1 MIRPLCLAGFLALVA
16 PLAAGAQVVVQGVV
30 REQVSGHPVSGAQ
43 VSALPRGPIAWTDTD
58 GRFRLSVSSRPDSL
72 RVIAIGYAA
81 TRVALPSGASAD
93 VSLVPLTV
101 VLPELLSTAGRFEER
116 AAEVVAPVV
125 TIPQAEIAA
134 QAAVAT
140 DQIVSQLPGLQSI
153 PSPPAGTSISIRGIG
168 DSRVL
173 VLMDGEP
180 VGGSL
185 LQNIDLSRLSTVA
198 VSRIEVTKGPASA
211 IYGSDA
217 LGGVVNLVT
226 QGPPQSLQLG
236 VSARTGSFGRLEG
249 YGDAG
254 GTFGKFGFS
263 ITGGAREQEVVPG
276 IAIGSDPLERIYDVR
291 SSFRY
296 AASAGSRSAL
306 MRPTT
311 TSASA
316 GRWVAAS
323 TGSTT
328 TRAFPAGWRARS
340 MPPEAC
346 GARGSTPS
354 TSSTSTAPRRETC
367 PSPTAGRRRKPRTW
381 CAGCWRRTGAMA
393 PTRSTTACR

>member
-1 MIRPLCLAGFLALVA
+1 MAV
-16 PLAAGAQVVVQGVV
+16 GAQEVVQGVV
-30 REQVSGHPVSGAQ
+30 REKVTGHPVSGAQ
-43 VSALPRGPIAWTDTD
+43 VNALPRGPIAWTDND
-58 GRFRLSVSSRPDSL
+58 GRFRFAVTSRPDSL
-72 RVIAIGYAA
+72 RIIAIGYAA
-81 TRVALPSGASAD
+81 ARLALAGNS
-93 VSLVPLTV
+93 VEVTLEPLTV
-101 VLPELLSTAGRFEER
+101 VLPELVSTAGRFEER
-116 AAEVVAPVV
+116 AAEVTAPVV
-125 TIPQAEIAA
+125 NIPEAEIAA

-217 LGGVVNLVT
+217 LGGVINLVT

-236 VSARTGSFGRLEG
+236 LSARTGSFGRLEG

-263 ITGGAREQEVVPG
+263 ITGGARAG
-276 IAIGSDPLERIYDVR
+276 SGAGHRDRIGSARAYLRCAQQLPLRRKFARGTPRRRDLLLRAPALAPRGRVQR
-291 SSFRY
+291 LQRQPGHLRLGRGY
-296 AASAGSRSAL
+296 ARRDRRGVACAGL
-306 MRPTT
+306 H
-311 TSASA
+311 
-316 GRWVAAS
+316 
-323 TGSTT
+323 
-328 TRAFPAGWRARS
+328 RAFRVQVPLG
-340 MPPEAC
+340 
-346 GARGSTPS
+346 
-354 TSSTSTAPRRETC
+354 
-367 PSPTAGRRRKPRTW
+367 
-381 CAGCWRRTGAMA
+381 TG
-393 PTRSTTACR
+393 

>member
-1 MIRPLCLAGFLALVA
+1 MA

-30 REQVSGHPVSGAQ
+30 HEQVSGHPVSGAQ

-185 LQNIDLSRLSTVA
+185 LQNIDLS
-198 VSRIEVTKGPASA
+198 PALHRR
-211 IYGSDA
+211 GEPD
-217 LGGVVNLVT
+217 
-226 QGPPQSLQLG
+226 
-236 VSARTGSFGRLEG
+236 R
-249 YGDAG
+249 GD
-254 GTFGKFGFS
+254 
-263 ITGGAREQEVVPG
+263 E
-276 IAIGSDPLERIYDVR
+276 
-291 SSFRY
+291 
-296 AASAGSRSAL
+296 GSRVRDL
-306 MRPTT
+306 RL
-311 TSASA
+311 
-316 GRWVAAS
+316 
-323 TGSTT
+323 
-328 TRAFPAGWRARS
+328 
-340 MPPEAC
+340 
-346 GARGSTPS
+346 
-354 TSSTSTAPRRETC
+354 RR
-367 PSPTAGRRRKPRTW
+367 AGRRRQPRHPGS
-381 CAGCWRRTGAMA
+381 AAIAAARRFRAYRLVRPARG
-393 PTRSTTACR
+393 